1 MERPLEK
8 LVSEDSPHYSIIC
21 FHYYIQYHLHVQLS
35 EAAEYARKKGVVLK
49 GDLPIG
55 VDRNSV
61 DTWVYPNLFR
71 MNTSTGAPPD
81 YFDKNG
87 QNWGFPTY
95 NWEEMSKD
103 NYGWWRGRLTQM
115 AKYFT
120 AYRIDHILGF
130 FRIWELLIK
139 MMKYIKKRKMYDMKN
154 NCGRTNDNFWA
165 VDLA

>member
-1 MERPLEK
+1 MTVFISFVCFAFLTWSKEVPLLNYFEY
-8 LVSEDSPHYSIIC
+8 VVNY
-21 FHYYIQYHLHVQLS
+21 QLS
-35 EAAEYARKKGVVLK
+35 EAADYARKNGVILK

-61 DTWVYPNLFR
+61 DTWVFPNLFR

-103 NYGWWRGRLTQM
+103 NYAWWRARLSQVCLRDSIP
-115 AKYFT
+115 AFV
-120 AYRIDHILGF
+120 DILV
-130 FRIWELLIK
+130 L
-139 MMKYIKKRKMYDMKN
+139 
-154 NCGRTNDNFWA
+154 C
-165 VDLA
+165 

>member
-1 MERPLEK
+1 MLLARIWVCLFNESML
-8 LVSEDSPHYSIIC
+8 L
-21 FHYYIQYHLHVQLS
+21 QLS
-35 EAAEYARKKGVVLK
+35 EAAEHARKKGVVLK

-103 NYGWWRGRLTQM
+103 NYGWWRGRLTQVFLRLQCVLVSFG
-115 AKYFT
+115 KLFV
-120 AYRIDHILGF
+120 GF
-130 FRIWELLIK
+130 Q
-139 MMKYIKKRKMYDMKN
+139 
-154 NCGRTNDNFWA
+154 
-165 VDLA
+165 

>member
-1 MERPLEK
+1 MFL
-8 LVSEDSPHYSIIC
+8 
-21 FHYYIQYHLHVQLS
+21 HLQLS
-35 EAAEYARKKGVVLK
+35 EAAQYAREKRVILK

-61 DTWVYPNLFR
+61 DTWVNPTLFR

-103 NYGWWRGRLTQM
+103 NYAWWRARLTQVC
-115 AKYFT
+115 
-120 AYRIDHILGF
+120 I
-130 FRIWELLIK
+130 
-139 MMKYIKKRKMYDMKN
+139 
-154 NCGRTNDNFWA
+154 
-165 VDLA
+165 

>member
-1 MERPLEK
+1 M
-8 LVSEDSPHYSIIC
+8 
-21 FHYYIQYHLHVQLS
+21 S
-35 EAAEYARKKGVVLK
+35 EAAEYARKKGVILK

-71 MNTSTGAPPD
+71 MNTATGAPPD

-103 NYGWWRGRLTQM
+103 NYAWWRARLTQVLFNWQ
-115 AKYFT
+115 ALSILWILHLIYF
-120 AYRIDHILGF
+120 
-130 FRIWELLIK
+130 
-139 MMKYIKKRKMYDMKN
+139 YIQYTDGKVFYSLQD
-154 NCGRTNDNFWA
+154 
-165 VDLA
+165 

>member
-1 MERPLEK
+1 MT
-8 LVSEDSPHYSIIC
+8 
-21 FHYYIQYHLHVQLS
+21 

-55 VDRNSV
+55 VDKNSV

-103 NYGWWRGRLTQM
+103 NYAWWRARLTQVSFL
-115 AKYFT
+115 YSCLPPLLFVC
-120 AYRIDHILGF
+120 IL
-130 FRIWELLIK
+130 
-139 MMKYIKKRKMYDMKN
+139 
-154 NCGRTNDNFWA
+154 
-165 VDLA
+165 V

>member
-1 MERPLEK
+1 MELNC
-8 LVSEDSPHYSIIC
+8 LVTLGKC
-21 FHYYIQYHLHVQLS
+21 QLS
-35 EAAEYARKKGVVLK
+35 EAANYARKQGVILK

-103 NYGWWRGRLTQM
+103 NYAWWRGRLTQVYM
-115 AKYFT
+115 LYLCCIFVLLPFYYIFSSHGDQFFYVSFT
-120 AYRIDHILGF
+120 DGKILHC
-130 FRIWELLIK
+130 L
-139 MMKYIKKRKMYDMKN
+139 
-154 NCGRTNDNFWA
+154 
-165 VDLA
+165 